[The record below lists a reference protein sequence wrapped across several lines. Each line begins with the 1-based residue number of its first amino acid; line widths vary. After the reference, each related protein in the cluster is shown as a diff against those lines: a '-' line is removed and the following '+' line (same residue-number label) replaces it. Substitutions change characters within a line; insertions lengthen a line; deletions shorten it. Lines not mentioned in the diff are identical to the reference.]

1 MWQGKQ
7 AGKPRKPGKK
17 WLQEKFE
24 STSILEKEIQY
35 WNELLPEEQEN
46 NLFSLYTTER
56 TRAGLN
62 KSFPKI
68 FQCCNHPWSLV
79 PKLFSSL
86 KLFPVIS
93 WICLVKGFFLFQV
106 VYKTVE
112 MKDRTWILV
121 NLVVYV
127 KKKQIN
133 EWIKKKS

>member
-7 AGKPRKPGKK
+7 AGKPRKPGKQR
-17 WLQEKFE
+17 LQVKFE

-46 NLFSLYTTER
+46 NLFYLYTAER

-68 FQCCNHPWSLV
+68 FQCYSHPWLSCSQAIL
-79 PKLFSSL
+79 KSQIISSDQL
-86 KLFPVIS
+86 DMSCQRL
-93 WICLVKGFFLFQV
+93 FLFKI

-121 NLVVYV
+121 NLIVYV
-127 KKKQIN
+127 KKKSNQ
-133 EWIKKKS
+133 WVD